1 MSSRTLSISVTTRLS
16 GKVVLITGATGEIG
30 SATAVEFAREGAAGI
45 ALHYNRNRS
54 QAAKLGLRIKAMGC
68 RSVSIRT
75 DLSNPTDAKKLVA
88 ETVSRL
94 GRLDLLVCL
103 AGHPFSRGDWFERFE
118 RLTPEQLKKPIEV
131 DLLGSAYVV
140 QAAIP
145 IMRRQRG
152 GKIVLIGSTPAL
164 TGDSV
169 GTTYLIAKAGLLA
182 LTRSLA
188 QYLGKDNIHVNA
200 LALGAIDTESTLGH
214 LKPKEK
220 SRLARE
226 ASLRR
231 FGSPMEVARKIVFLS
246 SGDSDF
252 LTGQTIVVDGGYAM
266 R

>member
-1 MSSRTLSISVTTRLS
+1 
-16 GKVVLITGATGEIG
+16 
-30 SATAVEFAREGAAGI
+30 
-45 ALHYNRNRS
+45 
-54 QAAKLGLRIKAMGC
+54 MGC
-68 RSVSIRT
+68 KSVSIQA
-75 DLSNPTDAKKLVA
+75 DLSNPADAKNLVA

-94 GRLDLLVCL
+94 GRLDALVCL
-103 AGHPFSRGDWFERFE
+103 AGHPFSRSEWFERFE
-118 RLTPEQLKKPIEV
+118 RLTPEQLKKPLEV

-145 IMRRQRG
+145 TMRRQSS

-169 GTTYLIAKAGLLA
+169 GTTYLVAKAGLLA

-214 LKPKEK
+214 LGPKEK
-220 SRLARE
+220 SQLARE
-226 ASLRR
+226 AALRR
-231 FGSPMEVARKIVFLS
+231 FGSPREVARIIVFLS
-246 SGDSDF
+246 STDSDF